1 MNINVVKY
9 GIHVVTNGTN
19 VNKQSSTKIKRSNY
33 AGLKAWVQ
41 MNHRIM
47 YCNSA
52 SRGLVGTSIWSDPCS
67 RSSNKKIIFFPRSHP
82 QLKRFHIWL
91 HFVYAKQVKGL
102 KTWWCNLLF
111 TRRKQYSCAVFPKS
125 PYGENI
131 SICRI
136 TDHAVFVEDSHY
148 LL

>member
-67 RSSNKKIIFFPRSHP
+67 RSSNKKIIFFLEVIRNWRDSTFDFI
-82 QLKRFHIWL
+82 LSMLNKS
-91 HFVYAKQVKGL
+91 KGL
-102 KTWWCNLLF
+102 KHDGAIYFSLEESN
-111 TRRKQYSCAVFPKS
+111 TRARYSPRAHMGKIFR
-125 PYGENI
+125 YAE
-131 SICRI
+131 
-136 TDHAVFVEDSHY
+136 
-148 LL
+148 